1 MGRVLAG
8 GGAGTEVVV
17 GAHNTDNSEVI
28 KYPKYY
34 ASINVRKAILMLLL
48 YTSITEWI

>member
-1 MGRVLAG
+1 MKDIVRLVLALGCGLAG

-17 GAHNTDNSEVI
+17 GARNTDNSEAI

-34 ASINVRKAILMLLL
+34 ASINVCTQYLML
-48 YTSITEWI
+48 